1 MNYIKIGENTIKN
14 GNQDHIFNL
23 VGINEFT
30 NQNTFTNQNALNDS
44 GNLNDIDDLNEEKI
58 IIPKKNYYCSNCNRK
73 GHFYKNC
80 TEPIISNG
88 IIGIYIENLDKN
100 LIPLLEGY
108 LLENLKIFNSRNSS
122 YYNHNNNPNNN
133 HNKNHNYYCNNY
145 NKNSTWMENNSK
157 IKSYELNSKIKFLM
171 IQRKKS
177 LGYLEFIRGRYSL
190 DDTTGII
197 HLLEQM
203 TPQELMDII
212 KKDFDYLW
220 NNLWD
225 EKNIRNKNHHKEY
238 VTSKQKFYQLKMNKM
253 NLLNSITPLFA
264 FNEWGFPKGRR
275 EAYES
280 DIICALRE
288 FEEET
293 DYKDDQ
299 YTILEECKHIRENLI
314 GTNGVSYAHNYFL
327 TILHEVNEFHDDTNR
342 EIGNIKVMNINE
354 CLDVI
359 RPYHKN
365 KIKIIKN
372 IYLTINN
379 FMKEYDDVDF

>member
-1 MNYIKIGENTIKN
+1 MNYIKVGNSKNVNT
-14 GNQDHIFNL
+14 FNL
-23 VGINEFT
+23 DT
-30 NQNTFTNQNALNDS
+30 NLAILETNHESFNLSNSNDF
-44 GNLNDIDDLNEEKI
+44 DIDEIHEEKI
-58 IIPKKNYYCSNCNRK
+58 IIPKKNYYCSNCNKK

-88 IIGIYIENLDKN
+88 VIGIYIENFDPN
-100 LIPLLEGY
+100 LISLLEGY
-108 LLENLKIFNSRNSS
+108 LLENLKIFNTKNS
-122 YYNHNNNPNNN
+122 PA
-133 HNKNHNYYCNNY
+133 NKN
-145 NKNSTWMENNSK
+145 KSSTWMENNSK

-177 LGYLEFIRGRYSL
+177 LGYLEFIRGRYNV
-190 DDTTGII
+190 DDINGIN
-197 HLLEQM
+197 HLFEQM
-203 TPQELMDII
+203 TPQEISDII

-220 NNLWD
+220 TTLWD

-238 VTSKQKFYQLKMNKM
+238 IVSKEKFYQLKMNKM
-253 NLLNSITPLFA
+253 NLLNNIKPLFN

-280 DIICALRE
+280 DIVCALRE

-293 DYKDDQ
+293 DYKEEQ
-299 YTILEECKHIRENLI
+299 YTVMEECKHIRENLV
-314 GTNGVSYAHNYFL
+314 GTNGINYAHNYFL
-327 TILHEVNEFHDDTNR
+327 TILHEINEKNDESNR
-342 EIGNIKVMNINE
+342 EIGNIKVMDINE

-372 IYLTINN
+372 IYTTINN
-379 FMKEYDDVDF
+379 FLKEYEDINY